1 MCETSFGIWCWPSR
15 AHGRR
20 LDAGSLRGR
29 DWTLQCTQSLY
40 RAEVPCYDPGQL
52 GRHSEKSGR
61 NLWTR
66 VLCWTSRKVNVFR
79 ERHQPSNLRLFATDE
94 CKWLYSYL
102 GARLYEERLFQERGL
117 YPPSWGSAKK
127 VDPCAR
133 ANSVRTCSGCLASTE
148 LTQQSE
154 PKCLYGVAR
163 VAGVKRG

>member
-79 ERHQPSNLRLFATDE
+79 QRHQPSNLRLFATDE
-94 CKWLYSYL
+94 CKWLYSCL
-102 GARLYEERLFQERGL
+102 GARLYEERLFLERKQL
-117 YPPSWGSAKK
+117 TPVPEPIALAHALIVSWWPSWPSR
-127 VDPCAR
+127 V
-133 ANSVRTCSGCLASTE
+133 S
-148 LTQQSE
+148 QSIYME
-154 PKCLYGVAR
+154 
-163 VAGVKRG
+163 